1 MKTLL
6 LMFGGTD
13 FGSPGCIPTWCGGIR
28 KVVHFAIWGAPF
40 VGGRRFAPP
49 YRSGKSFTPGNLS
62 QNPLFGVHVGKWW
75 KRRGLKFHRTVWQEG
90 GKYERKGSGCCWILL
105 RYDMTNSGNLKT
117 GPCGGDF
124 RGGRGQDRLLATA
137 HGRLSATA
145 HGRLLANW
153 KINVFGGHVGE
164 YSGGR
169 RPPRRRDV
177 WQGGHGKIDLCPKL
191 SKRGTVAADG
201 TGGFGWL
208 RRV

>member
-13 FGSPGCIPTWCGGIR
+13 FGSPGCIPTSCGGIR

-90 GKYERKGSGCCWILL
+90 GKY
-105 RYDMTNSGNLKT
+105 D
-117 GPCGGDF
+117 GPD
-124 RGGRGQDRLLATA
+124 
-137 HGRLSATA
+137 
-145 HGRLLANW
+145 
-153 KINVFGGHVGE
+153 
-164 YSGGR
+164 
-169 RPPRRRDV
+169 
-177 WQGGHGKIDLCPKL
+177 
-191 SKRGTVAADG
+191 GTVEPIG
-201 TGGFGWL
+201 L
-208 RRV
+208 RRVVVTHTLLPATSPKIHFLGHTSVETPPGSGLGE